1 MSIGIA
7 MIRPQAPLSFVVR
20 TELHKAA
27 FDNGFRI
34 DLGLDSGWLHF
45 RSTTAQ
51 GDIWLG
57 AGSKDGPW
65 LLAVGLAAVASEL
78 GIPPVASSTAGVNGP
93 PGTVYSFNA
102 IDELHSALDLTYR
115 LGVSLPDAP
124 LNEFLEKTRS
134 IPRTTEAERLVVQ
147 RVGQDIFRKALMEY
161 WKGRCPLTGITDPA
175 LLRASHIVPW
185 AECESDALR
194 LDVHN
199 GLLLSALWDAAF
211 GAGLVSFDDKGWI
224 LRSPALT
231 SEAADQLNIHTAAQL
246 KLTDAHRAQLT
257 RHRARNG
264 FPSSPKDEVHA

>member
-1 MSIGIA
+1 
-7 MIRPQAPLSFVVR
+7 MIENPPSFVVR

-34 DLGLDSGWLHF
+34 DMGLDSGWLHF

-65 LLAVGLAAVASEL
+65 LLAVGLAAVATEL
-78 GIPPVASSTAGVNGP
+78 GIPPAAPSGP
-93 PGTVYSFNA
+93 SANVPAGTVYSFNA
-102 IDELHSALDLTYR
+102 LDELHEALDRTYR

-124 LNEFLEKTRS
+124 LKEFLAKTKS

-147 RVGQDIFRKALMEY
+147 RVGQDVFRKALMEY

-185 AECESDALR
+185 AECETDALR

-211 GAGLVSFDDKGWI
+211 DAGLVSFDDNGKP
-224 LRSPALT
+224 LLSPT
-231 SEAADQLNIHTAAQL
+231 ITEAAAEQLNAQSAGQM
-246 KLTDAHRAQLT
+246 KLTDAHRANLA
-257 RHRARNG
+257 RHRARHG
-264 FPSSPKDEVHA
+264 FGETVHNLRMPAL

>member
-1 MSIGIA
+1 
-7 MIRPQAPLSFVVR
+7 MISPQTPISFVIR

-34 DLGLDSGWLHF
+34 DLGMDAGWLHF

-65 LLAVGLAAVASEL
+65 LLAVGLTAVATEL
-78 GIPPVASSTAGVNGP
+78 GIPPAAPSTTAVNEL

-102 IDELHSALDLTYR
+102 IDELHDALDRTYR

-124 LNEFLEKTRS
+124 LNEFLAKTKS
-134 IPRTTEAERLVVQ
+134 IPRTTEAERFVVQ

-161 WKGRCPLTGITDPA
+161 WNGRCPLTGITEPA

-185 AECESDALR
+185 AECETDALR

-211 GAGLVSFDDKGWI
+211 DAGLVSFDDEGRI
-224 LRSPALT
+224 LRSTALT
-231 SEAADQLNIHTAAQL
+231 REAADQLNIHAAVHL
-246 KLTDAHRAQLT
+246 MLTDAHRAQLA

-264 FPSSPKDEVHA
+264 FPATANEEVHT